1 MAQGPLDGCRLS
13 ISTSACTA
21 VGQLRYCLDISNNLT
36 ILEGNVTG
44 VSGAAFQIALT
55 GLHNFGA
62 GDLRL

>member
-1 MAQGPLDGCRLS
+1 MGPLDGCRLS
-13 ISTSACTA
+13 IGISACTA

>member
-1 MAQGPLDGCRLS
+1 MGPLDGCRLS
-13 ISTSACTA
+13 IGISACTA

-55 GLHNFGA
+55 GLHHFGA
-62 GDLRL
+62 DDFRL